1 MFKRAFIFAVFFS
14 VFGQGFAQSTQ
25 VDSLESLVKSVP
37 ADTTKV
43 WLLNELVSSLI
54 DHRGN
59 SKALHYARE
68 AKDLAALLNYGPGL
82 AKALELLGW
91 IHYRKG
97 DYATSF
103 EFSNEALKINGELN
117 NKSGIA
123 RCLISL
129 AAVAYEQKYYPQAI
143 VNFKKAY
150 VLSREVNDT
159 RTMARCLNNL
169 AFNFV
174 NLKQLDSASY
184 YLKDAMVL
192 SLKADDLYM
201 VGFASRTQGDVLF
214 ARQDYNNALKK
225 FISSLVIS
233 EKTGNNFLRASTLH
247 RLGKTYHAMG
257 QSEKALSYL
266 LADYEFARRLDYN
279 EELERTSKMI
289 SNIYLEQGDFK
300 KAHQFQS
307 VYLAVHDSLY
317 AQRKDDQLMLMQ
329 ASFDSEIKQTQI
341 ELLTK
346 DTQLKEE
353 EIKSQKVWMYFYIG
367 LLALV
372 VFLVLVLFMSNYFN
386 KKAKRQLEHK
396 NLEIQRQAQQLTD
409 LNATKDKLFSI
420 IGHDLRSPVAS
431 LKGLM
436 EIIGSGNLTQDEFI
450 EVTQKLKKNLDLVY
464 DDLDNVLQWAQSQL
478 KGIQVQREE
487 VPLRALSEEIVSLF
501 HDALR
506 SKRILVLN
514 ELDEDS
520 FVLADRNQLK
530 LVLRNLI
537 ANSIKFNE
545 LGGMIRLSMKYVK
558 SRVEVSVADSG
569 IGIGMDEL
577 NKLFNAE
584 THFTKLGTNKEKG
597 VGIGLL
603 LTKEFVESNGG
614 SIWVTSVLGKG
625 ATFTFT
631 LQQALVEK
639 RQGVLSPSL

>member
-1 MFKRAFIFAVFFS
+1 MLIRAFIFFS
-14 VFGQGFAQSTQ
+14 FLSVIGQGFAQSTQ

-43 WLLNELVSSLI
+43 WLLNELVNELI

-82 AKALELLGW
+82 AKSLELLGW

-103 EFSNEALKINGELN
+103 EFSNEALKINGELH
-117 NKSGIA
+117 NKAGIA

-129 AAVAYEQKYYPQAI
+129 AAVAFEQKYYPQAI
-143 VNFKKAY
+143 LNFKKAY
-150 VLSREVNDT
+150 ILSREVNDT
-159 RTMARCLNNL
+159 HTMARCLNNL

-174 NLKQLDSASY
+174 NLKQLDSASF
-184 YLKDAMVL
+184 YLKDAMAL
-192 SLKADDLYM
+192 SLKNDDLYM

-214 ARQDYNNALKK
+214 ERQDYNNAMKK
-225 FISSLVIS
+225 FISSLVIA

-247 RLGKTYHAMG
+247 RLGKTYRAMG
-257 QSEKALSYL
+257 ESEKALKYL
-266 LADYEFARRLDYN
+266 VANYEFSKKLDYK

-289 SNIYLEQGDFK
+289 SEIYLEQGDFK
-300 KAHQFQS
+300 NAHQYQS
-307 VYLAVHDSLY
+307 IYLAVHDSLY
-317 AQRKDDQLMLMQ
+317 AQRKEDQLMLMQ

-386 KKAKRQLEHK
+386 KKAKHQLEQK
-396 NLEIQRQAQQLTD
+396 NQEIQRQAQQLTD

-478 KGIQVQREE
+478 RGIQVQREQ
-487 VPLRALSEEIVSLF
+487 VALKVLSEEIVSLF
-501 HDALR
+501 QDALR
-506 SKRILVLN
+506 SKGILVLN

-520 FVLADRNQLK
+520 YVLADRNQLK

-545 LGGMIRLSMKYVK
+545 PGGMIRLSMKYVK
-558 SRVEVSVADSG
+558 NRVEVSVADSG
-569 IGIGMDEL
+569 IGIGMEEL

-603 LTKEFVESNGG
+603 LTKEFVENNGG

-631 LQQALVEK
+631 LEQALVEK
-639 RQGVLSPSL
+639 RQGVLSSSL